1 MELLSIKG
9 DWNSGV
15 DIDTPWTAR
24 GLNLVW
30 EGDFLFA
37 TPFQNGPEAH
47 PESCTMNTE
56 ALTWGRSG
64 RRVGVGSVAPITHP
78 HLGPKVRVGTAITPL
93 LLSAS
98 QAY

>member
-9 DWNSGV
+9 DRNSGV
-15 DIDTPWTAR
+15 DIATRWTGR
-24 GLNLVW
+24 GSNPVW

-37 TPFQNGPEAH
+37 TPVQNGPGAH

-56 ALTWGRSG
+56 ALTWRRSG
-64 RRVGVGSVAPITHP
+64 RGLGVGSVAPITHP